1 MVVLLLPCLASQNM
15 DRHGKQSFVQESL
28 STCLNNAARS
38 ALFFRKV
45 QLTPAAAAA
54 AGKAAKGRAGSKGGT
69 KGGPLGRMLHNHW
82 KKQLKRQTGRRSW
95 LLCKQRRQQQQQQQQ
110 QQPTGSKRSSDADI
124 SSSTSTASS
133 SGRAA
138 VAVKGPWS
146 SRGSRGRSL
155 QPRRRSSRLTV

>member
-1 MVVLLLPCLASQNM
+1 MVVLLLRCLASQNM

-28 STCLNNAARS
+28 SKCLNNAARS

-54 AGKAAKGRAGSKGGT
+54 AAGKAAKGRAGSKGGT
-69 KGGPLGRMLHNHW
+69 KGGPLSRMLHNHW

-95 LLCKQRRQQQQQQQQ
+95 LLCKQRRRQQQ
-110 QQPTGSKRSSDADI
+110 QQPTGSKRSSDADS

-146 SRGSRGRSL
+146 SRGSRGRSR
-155 QPRRRSSRLTV
+155 QPRRRSSRLTI